1 MRGDFHIIRLIFSR
15 IFTFSGF
22 LMKLYKKIKPT
33 TELAVAGLVNKIRR
47 LERLRDYPSFTVASI
62 SPDFSPVLVFT
73 KKYLRNTFGAAS
85 VTAP

>member
-1 MRGDFHIIRLIFSR
+1 MELYKSGNKVRLLPKSH
-15 IFTFSGF
+15 
-22 LMKLYKKIKPT
+22 KKIKPT

-47 LERLRDYPSFTVASI
+47 LERLWDYPSFTVASI

-73 KKYLRNTFGAAS
+73 KKYLRKTFGAAS